1 MRCGAV
7 RRVGFVAPLAL
18 AVGSWC
24 VGNVWEREG
33 FGVRNEEFG
42 EAGLTRI
49 TP

>member
-7 RRVGFVAPLAL
+7 WCVGFVAPLAL

-24 VGNVWEREG
+24 VGNVWERGG
-33 FGVRNEEFG
+33 FGARNGRFG
-42 EAGLTRI
+42 EAGLTGI